1 MILDTYQQCS
11 KRHGL
16 FIDCKLKNNDEENEQ
31 HTKFRTSSLG
41 QVENAHIRL
50 WIQKLSAR
58 PFQKIQ

>member
-31 HTKFRTSSLG
+31 HTKFRT
-41 QVENAHIRL
+41 EYMNA
-50 WIQKLSAR
+50 LSIADKCIVKQLIISVLVS
-58 PFQKIQ
+58 P